1 MTLGNGIEMDA
12 LVAAVLGGNFLGG
25 GKAAVTGAA
34 GGGCWTSP

>member
-25 GKAAVTGAA
+25 GKASVTGAA